1 MLESPLDL
9 WQARIDS
16 ISWRTSF
23 TGMDTPENHPHV
35 VLAKDGA
42 WHEPEL
48 IRRGYTL
55 GRLSKARTGFDI
67 LAWRDRLG
75 GWHYPKW
82 QFRADGAVLPEVI
95 QILRLFRSRDTLYV
109 MSQFLFREGRHKPL
123 IDLIRSGRGAVAIR
137 MARERARELRA
148 EPQISRKQVDELN
161 RRMRDFQNPVRF
173 VVVSS
178 FLAHWAMVYDP
189 TNNTYCHQ
197 YISEGCLVKNRRVA
211 EAIAKALE
219 DKARKSDH
227 RVLPVQKTRTGF
239 RALEDIPATKYSK
252 RWRPAFRT
260 PKRDRIFVP
269 ITESGTRESFV
280 DAMVFAAEHRDEILP
295 VVGQC
300 KDRTAARQKL
310 VRVCRV
316 SERQAEAIL
325 EMRLHSMT
333 RKSVATMIDE
343 LQRVVCSG
351 DS

>member
-1 MLESPLDL
+1 
-9 WQARIDS
+9 
-16 ISWRTSF
+16 
-23 TGMDTPENHPHV
+23 MDTPENHPRV

-48 IRRGYTL
+48 IRRGYTP
-55 GRLSKARTGFDI
+55 GRLAKARTGFGI
-67 LAWRDRLG
+67 LAWRDRFG

-82 QFRADGAVLPEVI
+82 QFGADGAVRPEVI

-109 MSQFLFREGRHKPL
+109 MSQFLFREGRDKPL
-123 IDLIRSGRGAVAIR
+123 IDLIRSGRSDVAIR
-137 MARERARELRA
+137 MARERVRELRA
-148 EPQISRKQVDELN
+148 EPRIGRKQVDEL
-161 RRMRDFQNPVRF
+161 RRRVRDFQNPVRF

-178 FLAHWAMVYDP
+178 FLARWAMIYDP
-189 TNNTYCHQ
+189 TADVYCHQ
-197 YISEGCLVKNRRVA
+197 HISDGCLVKNRRVA
-211 EAIAKALE
+211 EAIANALE
-219 DKARKSDH
+219 DRTRKSDH
-227 RVLPVQKTRTGF
+227 RVLTVQKTRAGF

-252 RWRPAFRT
+252 RWRPVFRM
-260 PKRDRIFVP
+260 PKSDRVFVP

-310 VRVCRV
+310 VRICRV

-343 LQRVVCSG
+343 LKQVVRSR
-351 DS
+351 SP